1 MDHVYIVVENGDPYP
16 VAYKTFFDATNAIR
30 EKYKE
35 EIELEQR
42 WCEEN
47 AGLHG
52 CNDVDGP
59 ENLNGTTYYY
69 IEKGIHIYI
78 CKLPVV

>member
-1 MDHVYIVVENGDPYP
+1 MNHIYIVVENGDPYP

-35 EIELEQR
+35 EIELERR

-47 AGLHG
+47 PGLHG

-59 ENLNGTTYYY
+59 ENPNGTTYYY

-78 CKLPVV
+78 YKLPVV

>member
-1 MDHVYIVVENGDPYP
+1 MNHVYVVVENGDPYP

-30 EKYKE
+30 EKYKG
-35 EIELEQR
+35 EIEEERR

-52 CNDVDGP
+52 CNVVDAP
-59 ENLNGTTYYY
+59 ENPTGTTYYY
-69 IEKGIHIYI
+69 IEKGIHLYIY
-78 CKLPVV
+78 KLPVT

>member
-1 MDHVYIVVENGDPYP
+1 MEHVYVVVENGDPYQ

-35 EIELEQR
+35 EIELER
-42 WCEEN
+42 RCCEEN
-47 AGLHG
+47 PGLHG
-52 CNDVDGP
+52 CNDVDSP
-59 ENLNGTTYYY
+59 ENINGTTYYY

-78 CKLPVV
+78 YKLPVV